1 MKIMSIVL
9 LTVLAF
15 AVSIYLAV
23 SEIVIEE
30 TQYGA
35 REVVLFS
42 IPLTMLLVNSNLFI
56 IPKLIQKKGS
66 YDRLK
71 KGFESIFLS
80 ISIILFLLHGG
91 LLFVSTGTEINLL
104 LFVPLSVGLV
114 LITTANTLPR
124 FQIDLD
130 EDTSPQTSKLW
141 NTVIRPFSL
150 PLFIGGILMLF
161 SILLPEPLMMIVF
174 FTILFLTILASVVRS
189 YRAYQS

>member
-1 MKIMSIVL
+1 MGIVL
-9 LTVLAF
+9 MTVLAF
-15 AVSIYLAV
+15 AVSIYLAASNIAV
-23 SEIVIEE
+23 AE

-56 IPKLIQKKGS
+56 IPKLILKKGS

-80 ISIILFLLHGG
+80 VSVILFLLHVG
-91 LLFVSTGTEINLL
+91 LLLVSTGTEFNLL

-130 EDTSPQTSKLW
+130 KDTSPQTNKLW

-161 SILLPEPLMMIVF
+161 SILLPESLMMVGF
-174 FTILFLTILASVVRS
+174 FSILFLTLLVSVFRS
-189 YRAYQS
+189 YRAYQG